1 MKERE
6 ARVREAVEA
15 IFRNS
20 AFVSGLGIRLS
31 DFGPGWCESELAVA
45 ERHLQ
50 QDGFVHAGVQAT
62 IADHTAGGAAGT
74 LARPGEM
81 VLTVEFKIN
90 LLRPAVGE
98 RLRCRAKVLK
108 PGKTIVVAESEVFA
122 GRDGT
127 EKMTAKAT
135 VTLALV
141 PPGDG
146 GAAGGG
152 AGRRPGADRG

>member
-1 MKERE
+1 MGHPGDGN
-6 ARVREAVEA
+6 REAVEA

-20 AFVSGLGIRLS
+20 AFVSGLGIRLMDLGS
-31 DFGPGWCESELAVA
+31 GWCESELTVG

-74 LARPGEM
+74 LARTGQM
-81 VLTVEFKIN
+81 VLSVEFKIN

-98 RLRCRAKVLK
+98 KLRCRARVLK

-122 GRDGT
+122 SRDGT

-141 PPGDG
+141 PSG
-146 GAAGGG
+146 GA
-152 AGRRPGADRG
+152 

>member
-6 ARVREAVEA
+6 ARVRQAVEA
-15 IFRNS
+15 IFRDS
-20 AFVSGLGIRLS
+20 SFVSGLGIRLA
-31 DFGPGWCESELAVA
+31 DLGPGWCESELAVA

-74 LARPGEM
+74 LAGPGEM

-122 GRDGT
+122 LRDGT

-141 PPGDG
+141 PSGDG
-146 GAAGGG
+146 REERGGTG
-152 AGRRPGADRG
+152 GPRAADRG